1 MIMLIATVVIAA
13 MGFWAMWMIKAITEP
28 SDEGSI
34 MSRCNYSELAAKRA
48 YVRANM
54 DKFGCK
60 DSGTSM
66 DQCKIYTVSPKAMG
80 LEPESEW
87 DKPFNYENCVT
98 NGHQQE

>member
-13 MGFWAMWMIKAITEP
+13 MGFWAMWMIKTITEP

-48 YVRANM
+48 YVQANM

-66 DQCKIYTVSPKAMG
+66 DDREIYVVSPEAMG
-80 LEPESEW
+80 LQPKSDW
-87 DKPFNYENCVT
+87 DKPFVASE
-98 NGHQQE
+98 E

>member
-1 MIMLIATVVIAA
+1 MMVFVIIATVLL
-13 MGFWAMWMIKAITEP
+13 MIPVGYFYIRDAREET
-28 SDEGSI
+28 GSI

-66 DQCKIYTVSPKAMG
+66 DQCKIYTVSSKDMG

-98 NGHQQE
+98 NGHASK